1 MLKCKRGV
9 ENTKGINKI
18 SSRGKQI
25 TVFYSIV
32 KMKKGNKKT
41 KYKNATQ
48 GNEPISNS
56 KPRQNPSDI
65 RSSERIRYC
74 RIAHDHDKYK
84 GFAFGDA
91 KIGDK

>member
-1 MLKCKRGV
+1 M
-9 ENTKGINKI
+9 E
-18 SSRGKQI
+18 
-25 TVFYSIV
+25 
-32 KMKKGNKKT
+32 KGNKNRK

-91 KIGDK
+91 KIGDKWRDFDYNNWDIFVVRYSLTVNQIITTVIKL

>member
-25 TVFYSIV
+25 TVLYSIV
-32 KMKKGNKKT
+32 KMKKGNKKN

-48 GNEPISNS
+48 GNEAICNS
-56 KPRQNPSDI
+56 KPRQNPSVI
-65 RSSERIRYC
+65 RCSESIKYC
-74 RIAHDHDKYK
+74 RIAHDHNRYK
-84 GFAFGDA
+84 EFAFGDA
-91 KIGDK
+91 TIGDK